1 MLRVISGEHGG
12 RRLRTP
18 AGLRTRPTAD
28 RVRQALFNILLPP
41 PPGSVVLDLYAGTG
55 ALGIEAL
62 SRGAARAVFV
72 DQSRAAV
79 DAVEANLQATGL
91 GDRARVVRGESTGWA
106 GTAPGHFDL

>member
-72 DQSRAAV
+72 DDDKVACQVLRDNLRLLGLSGRATV
-79 DAVEANLQATGL
+79 LEQ
-91 GDRARVVRGESTGWA
+91 R
-106 GTAPGHFDL
+106 